1 MDQVFTAGI
10 HRHRHDVPAELLEVF
25 DLAEQGVALIF
36 ESVCRQ
42 ELLEAEL
49 CQPLLVVVAGFKLE
63 KMVRGWRELR
73 YELPCFE
80 TRKRVLL
87 TGSDACSSLSP

>member
-63 KMVRGWRELR
+63 KWLGVGVSFAMNFLVLKQGREFYLPARMPVLR
-73 YELPCFE
+73 
-80 TRKRVLL
+80 
-87 TGSDACSSLSP
+87 